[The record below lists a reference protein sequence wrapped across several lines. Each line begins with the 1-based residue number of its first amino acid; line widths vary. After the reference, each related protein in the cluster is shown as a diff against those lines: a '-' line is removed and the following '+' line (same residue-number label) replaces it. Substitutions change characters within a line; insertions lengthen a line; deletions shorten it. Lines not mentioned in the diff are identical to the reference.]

1 MECLEGIPE
10 DEAADRVATHFASK
24 SLGYQ
29 PLECTVLPAYLPS
42 LPPPILQEYEVYLEL
57 CKMMKTKSVLPTDIP
72 YKLRQEF
79 AAELATPLTNI
90 FNACLESGS
99 YAETWKFE
107 CIALVI
113 FPIFLK
119 GF

>member
-10 DEAADRVATHFASK
+10 VEATDRVATHFASI
-24 SLGYQ
+24 SQGYQ
-29 PLECTVLPAYLPS
+29 PLECTALPAYLPS
-42 LPPPILQEYEVYLEL
+42 LQPPILQKYEVYLEL
-57 CKMMKTKSVLPTDIP
+57 CKLKKTKSVLPTDIP

-99 YAETWKFE
+99 YPE
-107 CIALVI
+107 
-113 FPIFLK
+113 P
-119 GF
+119 